1 MFSSRVVCIGALP
14 GIGNV
19 GKLAADYLSNALDC
33 TTMKFITSSGFP
45 QQVLIID
52 GCTRVLQVE
61 LKAPEERVDLYIL
74 NGDAQPVGVHDMYK
88 LAGEIL
94 ETARSMG
101 VTDLITLAAYIG
113 DAQGKV
119 FGVATDPDLAKEL
132 ENNGV
137 KLLRNGFIGGLNGI
151 LVGLSPLHGMRGI
164 GLLGSTSGEHPLDV
178 KAANCVVQVTKQLL
192 GLGIPLDGLDL
203 TEADDEEKSTTSE
216 DLDISYR

>member
-33 TTMKFITSSGFP
+33 STTKSITSSGFP

-52 GCTRVLQVE
+52 GCARVLQVE
-61 LKAPEERVDLYIL
+61 LKTPEEHEGLYIL
-74 NGDAQPVGVHDMYK
+74 SGDAQPVGVNDMYN
-88 LAGEIL
+88 LAGDIL
-94 ETARSMG
+94 ETARSIG
-101 VTDLITLAAYIG
+101 ITDLVTLAAYIG

-132 ENNGV
+132 EDKNV

-151 LVGLSPLHGMRGI
+151 LIGLSPMYGMRAI
-164 GLLGSTSGEHPLDV
+164 GLLGSTSGDHPLDV
-178 KAANCVVQVTKQLL
+178 KAANCVVQVAKQLL
-192 GLGIPLDGLDL
+192 GLGMPLDGLDL
-203 TEADDEEKSTTSE
+203 TETDEEEKISSSE